1 MNKAKP
7 LYLLAGG
14 RGMSRKERD
23 PILDEVFS
31 LAERSN
37 PSISYVGA
45 ASRDSKPF
53 FLFMAGYL
61 KKAGASQVRLA
72 PLVSK
77 RANTEASMRIIEE
90 SDIVF
95 MSGGDVEEGMHH
107 IESRNMTNFFSS
119 LYSSGKPF
127 FGLSAGSI
135 MLAERWVKWR
145 DPEDDRTAETFPCL
159 ALAPV
164 LCDTHGEE
172 DDWEELQVLLSLSPE
187 GSVGYGIQTGA
198 ALVCLP
204 DGTVE
209 ARGVPVHR
217 FLHRGNTVV
226 RIEDLLP

>member
-1 MNKAKP
+1 
-7 LYLLAGG
+7 
-14 RGMSRKERD
+14 
-23 PILDEVFS
+23 
-31 LAERSN
+31 
-37 PSISYVGA
+37 
-45 ASRDSKPF
+45 
-53 FLFMAGYL
+53 
-61 KKAGASQVRLA
+61 
-72 PLVSK
+72 
-77 RANTEASMRIIEE
+77 
-90 SDIVF
+90 
-95 MSGGDVEEGMHH
+95 
-107 IESRNMTNFFSS
+107 
-119 LYSSGKPF
+119 
-127 FGLSAGSI
+127 